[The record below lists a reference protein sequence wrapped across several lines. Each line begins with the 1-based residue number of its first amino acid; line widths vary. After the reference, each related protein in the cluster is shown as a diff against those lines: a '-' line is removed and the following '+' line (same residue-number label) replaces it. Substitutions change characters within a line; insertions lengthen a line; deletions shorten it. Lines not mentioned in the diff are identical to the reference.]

1 MTSTQDVLDVRHLEL
16 DQRLADVLAIGS
28 QLTYGR
34 VGLNAT
40 LPVFD
45 EHGLRYASV
54 PTTILSVLPHYS
66 SVHRT
71 DLSAAWLADTLLDL
85 HASGALDQ
93 LRAISIGYLAT
104 VDQAHAL
111 EHWRR
116 TGPEALAGV
125 PLILDPTLGDVGL
138 GFYNDPRL
146 VEPLRGLLVPQAW
159 ALTPNLFELAQLTGT
174 TPEALLQLETITE
187 AARTLLSDRTQW
199 IVVTGLRGE
208 ALGDSTGSQLI
219 GELVLS
225 HDSADLLT
233 HPLLPGGPAGVGDTF
248 AAALIVALLDGASV
262 TDAARRAAVAT
273 AAHIRQEPR
282 S

>member
-1 MTSTQDVLDVRHLEL
+1 MTATQDVLDVRHLEL

-45 EHGLRYASV
+45 EYGLRYASV
-54 PTTILSVLPHYS
+54 PTTILSVLPHYP

-71 DLSAAWLADTLLDL
+71 DLSAAWLADTLIDL

-93 LRAISIGYLAT
+93 LRAISVGYLAT
-104 VDQAHAL
+104 VDQA
-111 EHWRR
+111 R
-116 TGPEALAGV
+116 TIEPWLRTRPASLTDV

-146 VEPLRGLLVPQAW
+146 VQPLRDLLVPQAW
-159 ALTPNLFELAQLTGT
+159 ALTPNLFELGQLTGT
-174 TPEALLQLETITE
+174 PLESLRHVETITQS
-187 AARTLLSDRTQW
+187 ARALLSDRTQW

-208 ALGDSTGSQLI
+208 ALGDSIGSQLI

-248 AAALIVALLDGASV
+248 TAALIAGLLDGASV
-262 TDAARRAAVAT
+262 TDAARQAAMAT
-273 AAHIRQEPR
+273 AARIRQ

>member
-1 MTSTQDVLDVRHLEL
+1 MTSTWDVPEVRSLEL

-45 EHGLRYASV
+45 DRGLRYASV
-54 PTTILSVLPHYS
+54 PTTILSVLPHYP

-71 DLSAAWLADTLLDL
+71 DMSASWLADTLMDL

-104 VDQAHAL
+104 VDQAHVL
-111 EHWRR
+111 VDWRR
-116 TGPEALAGV
+116 SGPASLADV
-125 PLILDPTLGDVGL
+125 RLILDPTLGDVGL

-146 VEPLRGLLVPQAW
+146 VEPLRDLLVPQAW
-159 ALTPNLFELAQLTGT
+159 AITPNLFELAQLTGT
-174 TPEALLQLETITE
+174 TPEALNQLESITE
-187 AARTLLSDRTQW
+187 AARTLLSARTQW

-225 HDSADLLT
+225 HESADLLT
-233 HPLLPGGPAGVGDTF
+233 HPLLPGSPAGVGDTF
-248 AAALIVALLDGASV
+248 TAALIAGLLDGDAL
-262 TDAARRAAVAT
+262 TDAARQAAEAT
-273 AAHIRQEPR
+273 AVRIRQEPHV
-282 S
+282 